1 MQVIWFR
8 NHKLNLLKNIM
19 KRTSLTFV
27 IFLMVLAGCTTT
39 HQDVSAT
46 STSET
51 VLVTYRVQSGKE
63 AEFEKLLKH
72 GWEVYQQDHL
82 VSANPHVVVKETE
95 NGNKAEYVEIFTWIK
110 SPDHPP
116 DDVKAVWQQEQSLCE
131 ARGGK
136 TGIEIEEVERVK

>member
-1 MQVIWFR
+1 MLVQQALQKQSWLRIVYSR
-8 NHKLNLLKNIM
+8 A
-19 KRTSLTFV
+19 KR
-27 IFLMVLAGCTTT
+27 
-39 HQDVSAT
+39 
-46 STSET
+46 
-51 VLVTYRVQSGKE
+51 
-63 AEFEKLLKH
+63 EFEKLLKH

-131 ARGGK
+131 ARGGQR
-136 TGIEIEEVERVK
+136 GIEIEEVELVKVK